1 MDFGGCFFSGPPI
14 RPPPPPPKLP
24 PSVLIGKNANTT
36 AATWNKIAVVD
47 TWLNKTYLPKA
58 NQTGPLAGASSIAAQ
73 KANNAYK
80 VKRERERKEGVGW
93 RGARDERAWRPVCGP
108 PRESMPDQ
116 KPPFPPPPFSC
127 YQTTAY
133 VYNATAH
140 KVVLAI
146 AAKANLTR

>member
-1 MDFGGCFFSGPPI
+1 MGVVFFRGRPSVLL
-14 RPPPPPPKLP
+14 PPPNSL
-24 PSVLIGKNANTT
+24 SVLIGKNANTT

-80 VKRERERKEGVGW
+80 VRERERERKEGVGW
-93 RGARDERAWRPVCGP
+93 RGRETSAPGGP
-108 PRESMPDQ
+108 CAGTPREACPI
-116 KPPFPPPPFSC
+116 KTPPFPHPLSC

>member
-80 VKRERERKEGVGW
+80 VQREREREERGGW
-93 RGARDERAWRPVCGP
+93 AGGGRETSAPGGP
-108 PRESMPDQ
+108 CAGHREKACPIK
-116 KPPFPPPPFSC
+116 KPPFPPPPF
-127 YQTTAY
+127 
-133 VYNATAH
+133 
-140 KVVLAI
+140 LAI
-146 AAKANLTR
+146 RPPPTSTTPPLTRWCSPSRPRPT